1 MTKEKVAIVQSEL
14 FISQELKN
22 AYLDDISIITSKN
35 IKEIYKFIIRNAL
48 KKCIF
53 KFILDIDSGVLD
65 KLIDYIS
72 SKKEL
77 KSKNVSILKKCT
89 FMATRSNATSIR
101 EKKNLKNMNIY
112 FTLTTVQELLR
123 DYNDGRIFIVSN
135 TNTPY
140 YDEIYN
146 FKNTNMYRLSDLT
159 VKILNEY
166 TGSTITSALNNAE
179 EYKHFV
185 SLILKSKYRK
195 IVQFFEVYYLEEL
208 KPLKKVVF
216 SMNSIT
222 AGSGLS
228 SDLLKYNKIKFYN
241 MYENTAL
248 TLAGEPNSWNFLI
261 RNNIVSSKKCTFGKL
276 LNIINDNV

>member
-1 MTKEKVAIVQSEL
+1 MTKAAIIQSQQFFTKELQKEYLGLTPLYTSNDEKKIYN
-14 FISQELKN
+14 FIIKN
-22 AYLDDISIITSKN
+22 AK
-35 IKEIYKFIIRNAL
+35 

-53 KFILDIDSGVLD
+53 KFVLDVDSGVLD
-65 KLIDYIS
+65 KFIDYIS
-72 SKKEL
+72 FKK
-77 KSKNVSILKKCT
+77 KSKSKYVSILDNCT
-89 FMATRSNATSIR
+89 FIATRSNATSIR
-101 EKKNLKNMNIY
+101 EKKNLKHMNIY

-123 DYNDGRIFIVSN
+123 DYNDGRLMVVSN

-248 TLAGEPNSWNFLI
+248 TLAGEPDSWIFLI
-261 RNNIVSSKKCTFGKL
+261 RNNIISSKKCTFGKL
-276 LNIINDNV
+276 INIINDNV